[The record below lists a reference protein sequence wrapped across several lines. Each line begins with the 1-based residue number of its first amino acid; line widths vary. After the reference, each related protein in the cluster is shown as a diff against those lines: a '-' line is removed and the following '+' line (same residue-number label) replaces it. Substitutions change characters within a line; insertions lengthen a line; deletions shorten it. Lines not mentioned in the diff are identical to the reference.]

1 MEEKKI
7 LTQVELLH
15 KERSPEGTVK
25 HSEESLIPLN
35 DYLSQRRAKP
45 SPIAERDF
53 LLTPEETSDFF
64 GFISNDSKQN
74 ARKLLSRYIKEEIE
88 SDWTRGYLEAL
99 KGMINS
105 LGNNG
110 SHTPL
115 LFRIREKNGNGLR
128 EIRKEFSQR
137 IEGRYTHEYDRGF
150 LTAWVQYL
158 SVLLLY
164 K

>member
-1 MEEKKI
+1 MDKKT
-7 LTQVELLH
+7 LTQVELLPMV
-15 KERSPEGTVK
+15 RALEGTVN
-25 HSEESLIPLN
+25 HSEDNIVPLN
-35 DYLSQRRAKP
+35 EYLSQRMAKP
-45 SPIAERDF
+45 SPVVDKNF

-74 ARKLLSRYIKEEIE
+74 AKKLLFRYRNAGVE

-110 SHTPL
+110 SHTPF
-115 LFRIREKNGNGLR
+115 LFKIREKDGDGLR
-128 EIRKEFSQR
+128 DIRREFSQR
-137 IEGRYTHEYDRGF
+137 IERRYTHEYDRGF

>member
-1 MEEKKI
+1 MEEKNV

-15 KERSPEGTVK
+15 TERSTEGTIK

-35 DYLSQRRAKP
+35 DYISQRMAKP
-45 SPIAERDF
+45 SPIAERDL

-64 GFISNDSKQN
+64 GFISNDSKQS
-74 ARKLLSRYIKEEIE
+74 ARKVLSRYGKEGIE
-88 SDWTRGYLEAL
+88 SEWTRGYLEAL

-110 SHTPL
+110 SHTPF
-115 LFRIREKNGNGLR
+115 LFRIREKDGNGLR
-128 EIRKEFSQR
+128 EVRREFSQR
-137 IEGRYTHEYDRGF
+137 IERRYTHEYDRGF

>member
-1 MEEKKI
+1 MERA
-7 LTQVELLH
+7 L
-15 KERSPEGTVK
+15 EGTVD
-25 HSEESLIPLN
+25 HSEDNLVPLN
-35 DYLSQRRAKP
+35 EYLSQRMAKP
-45 SPIAERDF
+45 SPINDKDF
-53 LLTPEETSDFF
+53 LLTPEEMSDFF
-64 GFISNDSKQN
+64 GFISSDSKQN
-74 ARKLLSRYIKEEIE
+74 AKKLLFRYRNAGVE

-99 KGMINS
+99 KGMIDS

-110 SHTPL
+110 SHTPF
-115 LFRIREKNGNGLR
+115 LFKIREKDGNGLR

-137 IEGRYTHEYDRGF
+137 IERRYTHEYDRGF